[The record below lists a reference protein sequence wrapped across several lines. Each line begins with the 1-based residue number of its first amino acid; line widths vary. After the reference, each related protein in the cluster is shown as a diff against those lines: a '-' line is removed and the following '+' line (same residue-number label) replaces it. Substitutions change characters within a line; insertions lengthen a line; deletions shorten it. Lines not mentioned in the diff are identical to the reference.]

1 MTAPAKPEPS
11 AAGGDDPSMEDILAS
26 IRRIL
31 TEEQAPEPGVA
42 AMSEA
47 PEAIAAEPVASEDV
61 LMLDSSMMIA
71 DEHEP
76 GVQPVHQPAPEEP
89 PASLLVAPEAAAAAS
104 ASVGNLI
111 RTLANDRGAQ
121 ISSGGPTIED
131 VVRAEL
137 RPLLREWLNA
147 NLPPLVERVVR
158 AEIERVLGRAMP

>member
-1 MTAPAKPEPS
+1 MTAPARPETN

-31 TEEQAPEPGVA
+31 TEEQAPGPVA
-42 AMSEA
+42 AASEA
-47 PEAIAAEPVASEDV
+47 ADATAGEPVASEDV

-76 GVQPVHQPAPEEP
+76 GAQPVHQPAPAEP

-111 RTLANDRGAQ
+111 RTLATDRGAQ

-158 AEIERVLGRAMP
+158 AEIERVLGRAVP